1 MEYRQ
6 LGEGGPRCSL
16 IGFGCAQIAS
26 LTTRYS
32 RAEIEAVLLEGF
44 DNGINFFDTADIY
57 GQGDSERLLGKLF
70 GTRRERVIFCSKAGL
85 VLGLPQLGVRY
96 AKPVLGPLL
105 RRWSR
110 PRDSVLNV
118 RRKSQRQCFES
129 GYIRAQIEGSLR
141 RLRTDYLD
149 IFLLHEPP
157 AEVIA
162 RGEIFALLDQLQR
175 TGMIRAYGVS
185 CACAADAMLSLDQ
198 PGVSC
203 LQIAVN
209 RTSLADMEEV
219 LLRAHAGGKA
229 IIARECFA
237 GGALLRHDGQSR
249 ADPVGEALGALR
261 ARPEIGVML
270 IGMGCRQHLRQ
281 NLAALQ

>member
-1 MEYRQ
+1 
-6 LGEGGPRCSL
+6 LL
-16 IGFGCAQIAS
+16 GFGCAQIAS
-26 LTTRYS
+26 LTTRHP
-32 RAEIEAVLLEGF
+32 RVEIEAVLLEGF
-44 DNGINFFDTADIY
+44 DRGINFFDTADIY

-70 GTRRERVIFCSKAGL
+70 GTRRSQVIFCSKAGL
-85 VLGLPQLGVRY
+85 VLGWPQLGVRY
-96 AKPVLGPLL
+96 AKPVLAPLL

-118 RRKSQRQCFES
+118 RRKSQRQCFEP
-129 GYIRAQIEGSLR
+129 GYIQAQIEGSLR

-162 RGEIFALLDQLQR
+162 RGDTFVLLDQLR
-175 TGMIRAYGVS
+175 RRGAIRAYGVS
-185 CACAADAMLSLDQ
+185 CASPADAMLSLEQ

-203 LQIAVN
+203 LQVAVN

-219 LLRAHAGGKA
+219 LQRAHASGKA

-237 GGALLRHDGQSR
+237 GGSLLRQDGQSR

-261 ARPEIGVML
+261 ARPEIGVIL
-270 IGMGCRQHLRQ
+270 IGMGSRQHLRQ
-281 NLAALQ
+281 NQAALR

>member
-1 MEYRQ
+1 
-6 LGEGGPRCSL
+6 L

-26 LTTRYS
+26 LTSRYP

-44 DNGINFFDTADIY
+44 DSGINFFDTADIY

-70 GTRRERVIFCSKAGL
+70 GTRRERVIFCTKAGL

-96 AKPVLGPLL
+96 AKPLLGPLL

-110 PRDSVLNV
+110 PRDSVLSV

-129 GYIRAQIEGSLR
+129 GYIRRQIEGSLR

-162 RGEIFALLDQLQR
+162 RGEVFAPLEALQKAG
-175 TGMIRAYGVS
+175 TIRAYGVS
-185 CACAADAMLSLDQ
+185 CASPAEAMLSLAQ

-203 LQIAVN
+203 LQVAVN
-209 RTSLADMEEV
+209 RTSLADMDEV
-219 LLRAHAGGKA
+219 LLRAHASGKA

-237 GGALLRHDGQSR
+237 GGALLRQHGRSG
-249 ADPVGEALGALR
+249 ADPVAEALGALR

-270 IGMGCRQHLRQ
+270 IGMGSRQHLRQ
-281 NLAALQ
+281 NLAALR